1 MTDRQIKNIKLH
13 IVTDIKLLRQNMSR
27 GALIVLEGCDKSGKT
42 TQCRKLV
49 QHLIDMGRQAELWRF
64 PERSTAI
71 GSVINDYIGRKCELE
86 DRAIHLLFSA
96 NRWEMTPKMKA
107 KLNDGVT
114 LIVDRYAYSGV
125 AFTAAK
131 GLNMEWCKS
140 CDRGLPRPDAVFYL
154 DIDVEDASVR
164 GDFGGER
171 YEVSDFQKKVQ
182 KLFRSLE
189 DDSWRTVD
197 ARRSIEDIHS
207 DLSGN
212 VVEVMEQCKNKPLE
226 KLWQGADSD
235 EKKDMTDSVV
245 SASPTKQTS
254 IGS

>member
-1 MTDRQIKNIKLH
+1 LFSIETYRLKSMLQK
-13 IVTDIKLLRQNMSR
+13 MPR

-49 QHLIDMGRQAELWRF
+49 QHLTDMGRKAELWRF

-71 GSVINDYIGRKCELE
+71 GSVINDYIARKCELE
-86 DRAIHLLFSA
+86 DRAIHLLFAA
-96 NRWEMTPKMKA
+96 NRWEMTPKMKE
-107 KLNDGVT
+107 KLNEGVT

-131 GLNMEWCKS
+131 GLDMEWCKT

-154 DIDVEDASVR
+154 DIDIEDASVR

-171 YEVSDFQKKVQ
+171 YEVADFQKKVQ
-182 KLFRSLE
+182 KFFRTLE
-189 DDSWRTVD
+189 DDSWKTVD

-207 DLSGN
+207 DLCAN
-212 VVEVMEQCKNKPLE
+212 VVEVMEKYKNKPME
-226 KLWQGADSD
+226 KLWQKIDD
-235 EKKDMTDSVV
+235 EKENMNGNV
-245 SASPTKQTS
+245 
-254 IGS
+254 